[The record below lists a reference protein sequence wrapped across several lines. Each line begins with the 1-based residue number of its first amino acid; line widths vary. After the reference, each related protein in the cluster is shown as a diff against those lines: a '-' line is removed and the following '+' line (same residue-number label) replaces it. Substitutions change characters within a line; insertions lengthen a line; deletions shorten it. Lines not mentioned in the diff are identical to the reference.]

1 MPKRF
6 SGKPR
11 PSEDLVPAKIFAA
24 AESRLIEIWDYT
36 LENWGEDQADTY
48 VRGLV
53 DQIHTLDANRSIW
66 RPVADKTL
74 AGLWFVRHEHH
85 YIFFRELSGGVVG
98 VITVLHENMDLPARI
113 REVGS
118 CLEPGET

>member
-1 MPKRF
+1 M
-6 SGKPR
+6 
-11 PSEDLVPAKIFAA
+11 PAKIFAA

-36 LENWGEDQADTY
+36 LKMWGEDQADTY
-48 VRGLV
+48 VHGLV
-53 DQIHTLDANRSIW
+53 DAINALNANRSLW
-66 RPVADKTL
+66 RPIADKTL

-113 REVGS
+113 KEVGS
-118 CLEPGET
+118 RLDLGET